1 MDMQKQNLKIR
12 EPIKVKYIDSPLM
25 VNAKNATEFRTIVQ
39 KLTGKNPKKMATN
52 GIVHE
57 CSSVKA
63 HEIDNN
69 NIVDELD
76 IARDSSECLSSE
88 NYIMLTIL
96 MTSSIMFIYCTLN
109 FLSKNSE
116 FSAIDPNRY
125 LMSITFTCWHGVSV
139 STPKS
144 DLYNHIFHSI
154 SSTL

>member
-69 NIVDELD
+69 NIVDELL
-76 IARDSSECLSSE
+76 RKELSQG
-88 NYIMLTIL
+88 I
-96 MTSSIMFIYCTLN
+96 SIYH
-109 FLSKNSE
+109 
-116 FSAIDPNRY
+116 Y
-125 LMSITFTCWHGVSV
+125 L
-139 STPKS
+139 
-144 DLYNHIFHSI
+144 
-154 SSTL
+154 